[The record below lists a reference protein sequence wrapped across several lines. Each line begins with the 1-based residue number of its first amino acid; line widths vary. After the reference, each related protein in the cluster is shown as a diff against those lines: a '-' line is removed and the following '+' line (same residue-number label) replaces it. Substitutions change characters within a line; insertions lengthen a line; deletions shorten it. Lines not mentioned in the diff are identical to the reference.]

1 MNKKV
6 LGLFGSLIL
15 LSSCSN
21 FEVTESDLDL
31 SKRDFTS
38 KNGMVV
44 SANPIASKMGLEI
57 LKKGGNAVD
66 AAVGVA
72 FTLGLVEPNASGPG
86 GGGYMLLKEGENI
99 AFYDYYNR
107 APLNMTQEEW
117 STLKKNG
124 DFTKNGSGC
133 IVPGA
138 VAGWLTALE
147 EHGTMEID
155 EILEPIIK
163 LAEEGFQ
170 VTPTLANMFQDNY
183 DKITLTEAGA
193 ETFLNDGFPYM
204 TGETFKNPYY
214 ANTLKLIAKNGKDGF
229 YKGSVADAIV
239 KANPYITHED
249 LEKYTPLKA
258 KPVVGEYRGYDVITA
273 GPSSAGVAIVQM
285 LNMVENYNLKELG
298 LENPDLYHIWAES
311 MNIANVDR
319 YNYVG
324 DSTFEKDYTGILSSQ
339 EFADERVKVIDMNK
353 ATGKVKPVDLVNE
366 HGSTTHVSIVDK
378 DGNAVAMTNTI
389 GNFFGYGISPE
400 GTGFMMNSHSSLFS
414 SPTQYPI
421 NEFEPGKRPRSTMSP
436 TIVLDE
442 NDDVFLVVGTPGAS
456 RILTT
461 IPLLISN
468 IIDHD
473 MDVQKA
479 IDYPR
484 IEKNGGKLA
493 VEGGISETI
502 IDELEERGHNIIEK
516 EENDLYFG
524 GAHVIEV
531 DKENHTLI
539 GGADKRRD
547 GKALG
552 Y

>member
-86 GGGYMLLKEGENI
+86 GGGFMLIKEKDD
-99 AFYDYYNR
+99 FSYYDYYNR
-107 APLNMTQEEW
+107 APLNMTLEDW
-117 STLKKNG
+117 LISNKNG
-124 DFTKNGSGC
+124 DFKDKGIGC

-183 DKITLTEAGA
+183 EKLTRTESG
-193 ETFLNDGFPYM
+193 EKTFLSEGFTYM
-204 TGETFKNPYY
+204 AGETFKNPYY
-214 ANTLKLIAKNGKDGF
+214 ANTLKLIAKNGKKGF
-229 YKGSVADAIV
+229 YEGPTAQAIIE
-239 KANPYITHED
+239 ANPYITQED
-249 LEKYTPLKA
+249 LSTYKPLKL
-258 KPVVGEYRGYDVITA
+258 KPLSTDYRGYTVLTT
-273 GPSSAGVAIVQM
+273 GSSSYGVAILEM
-285 LNMVENYNLKELG
+285 LNIVENYDLKKLG
-298 LENPDLYHIWAES
+298 LENPELYHIWAEA
-311 MNIANVDR
+311 MNYANIDK
-319 YNYVG
+319 YTYVG
-324 DSTFEKDYTGILSSQ
+324 DTSFEKDYSEILSDQ
-339 EFADERVKVIDMNK
+339 EHANLRNEKINLEKASDIILPEDINK
-353 ATGKVKPVDLVNE
+353 E
-366 HGSTTHVSIVDK
+366 HGSTTHVSIIDK
-378 DGNAVAMTNTI
+378 YGNAVSMTNTI
-389 GNFFGYGISPE
+389 GDFFGNGTSPKN
-400 GTGFMMNSHSSLFS
+400 TGFMMNNHANLFS
-414 SPTQYPI
+414 TKYQI
-421 NEFEPGKRPRSTMSP
+421 NDYEPGKRPATGMSP
-436 TIVLDE
+436 TMVLDPE
-442 NDDVFLVVGTPGAS
+442 GNLFLVIGTPGGG
-456 RILTT
+456 RIVTT
-461 IPLLISN
+461 ISLIISN
-468 IIDHD
+468 IIDHG
-473 MDVQKA
+473 MDVQEA

-484 IEKNGGKLA
+484 IEKTGGKLSI
-493 VEGGISETI
+493 EGGVPENI
-502 IDELEERGHNIIEK
+502 IDSLEKKGHRIVEK
-516 EENDLYFG
+516 NKNDLYFG
-524 GAHVIEV
+524 GAHIIEI
-531 DKENHTLI
+531 DKENHTLT